1 MPFVEKDFYTVSDV
15 NAEVRAL
22 LEESYAEVDVL
33 GEISNFKKHSSGHL
47 YFTLKDAGA
56 QLRTVCFRGDAARI
70 GFTPEDGLKV
80 IAGGRLTV
88 YEPYGQYQLVAN
100 SLRKVGVGELE
111 IAFRALCEKL
121 EKEGLFAPE
130 DKKPLP
136 VFPFR
141 IALITS
147 PTGAAVRDIV
157 STLRRRWP
165 CVDILLFPV
174 HVQGVQ
180 AAPEIVRA
188 LSLVETFDGVDVVI
202 VGRGGGSLEDL
213 WAFNEEAVAR
223 AIHACPLPVISAVGH
238 ETDFTIADFVA
249 DVRAATPT
257 MAAEIAVPE
266 MPEVTGRLDAAMER
280 LVQIA
285 GNRVG
290 MQRARLNELL
300 RSYALGQ
307 VKGRL
312 DGALQGLD
320 YAMERL
326 LRGVTEAVKNRSV
339 RLAGRLGE
347 LEALNPRS
355 VLERGYA
362 ICSQLESG
370 TVIRSSAE
378 AALLDEM
385 RVSFHDGSLR
395 TEVKE
400 RIDGEAE
407 K

>member
-1 MPFVEKDFYTVSDV
+1 MPFVDKDFYTVSDI

-33 GEISNFKKHSSGHL
+33 GEISNFKKHTSGHL
-47 YFTLKDAGA
+47 YFTLKDSGA
-56 QLRTVCFRGDAARI
+56 QLRAACFRGDAARI
-70 GFTPEDGLKV
+70 DFVPEDGLKV
-80 IAGGRLTV
+80 IATGRLTV
-88 YEPYGQYQLVAN
+88 YEPYGQYQMIVHV
-100 SLRKVGVGELE
+100 LRKVGVGELE

-136 VFPFR
+136 AFPFR
-141 IALITS
+141 IGVITS
-147 PTGAAVRDIV
+147 PTGAAVKDIV
-157 STLRRRWP
+157 ATLKRRWP

-174 HVQGVQ
+174 HVQGDQ

-188 LSLVETFDGVDVVI
+188 LELVASMEDVDVVI

-213 WAFNEEAVAR
+213 WAFNEESVAR

-257 MAAEIAVPE
+257 MAGEIAVPE
-266 MPEVTGRLDAAMER
+266 MGEVSGRLDAAMER
-280 LVQIA
+280 LIQSTTE
-285 GNRVG
+285 RVR
-290 MQRARLNELL
+290 MRQARLNELL

-307 VKGRL
+307 VRSRM
-312 DGALQGLD
+312 DGAQQALD
-320 YAMERL
+320 YAMDKL
-326 LRGVTEAVKNRSV
+326 MRGAKETVKSRSV
-339 RLAGRLGE
+339 QLAAKLTE

-362 ICSQLESG
+362 ICSHMTTG
-370 TVIRSSAE
+370 TVIRSAVG
-378 AALLDEM
+378 AAALDEM

-400 RIDGEAE
+400 RIDGKA
-407 K
+407 

>member
-1 MPFVEKDFYTVSDV
+1 
-15 NAEVRAL
+15 
-22 LEESYAEVDVL
+22 
-33 GEISNFKKHSSGHL
+33 
-47 YFTLKDAGA
+47 
-56 QLRTVCFRGDAARI
+56 
-70 GFTPEDGLKV
+70 
-80 IAGGRLTV
+80 
-88 YEPYGQYQLVAN
+88 
-100 SLRKVGVGELE
+100 
-111 IAFRALCEKL
+111 
-121 EKEGLFAPE
+121 
-130 DKKPLP
+130 
-136 VFPFR
+136 
-141 IALITS
+141 
-147 PTGAAVRDIV
+147 
-157 STLRRRWP
+157 
-165 CVDILLFPV
+165 
-174 HVQGVQ
+174 
-180 AAPEIVRA
+180 
-188 LSLVETFDGVDVVI
+188 
-202 VGRGGGSLEDL
+202 
-213 WAFNEEAVAR
+213 
-223 AIHACPLPVISAVGH
+223 
-238 ETDFTIADFVA
+238 
-249 DVRAATPT
+249 